1 MLYSTWRATA
11 KYGFNM
17 NTENKILVGKIVA
30 PQGIRGEFR
39 VQSFA
44 DKPMDFKK
52 FHIICDKCE
61 NEQFHFVRVLKQN
74 IIIAKID
81 GITDRNTVES
91 LRGTQLYISRD
102 DLPKLKED
110 EYYQSDL
117 IGFDVIREGVKIGVV
132 DGFQNFG
139 AGDIIE
145 LDNGEMVSFIGASVD
160 MEQKHI
166 IVL

>member
-1 MLYSTWRATA
+1 MD
-11 KYGFNM
+11 K
-17 NTENKILVGKIVA
+17 ENKILVGKIVA

-44 DKPMDFKK
+44 EHPTDFKK

-61 NEQFHFVRVLKQN
+61 SKSFRFIRVLKQN

-81 GITDRNTVES
+81 GIDDRNTVES
-91 LRGTQLYISRD
+91 LRGTHLFILRD
-102 DLPKLKED
+102 DLPKLKEN

-117 IGFDVIREGVKIGVV
+117 IGFDVVRGGEKIGVV

-145 LDNGEMVSFIGASVD
+145 MKDGEMVSFIGAIVD
-160 MEQKHI
+160 VPNKKI
-166 IVL
+166 FVN

>member
-1 MLYSTWRATA
+1 
-11 KYGFNM
+11 M
-17 NTENKILVGKIVA
+17 NNENKILVGKIVA
-30 PQGIRGEFR
+30 PQGIRGDFR
-39 VQSFA
+39 VQTYSE
-44 DKPMDFKK
+44 KPEDFKK

-61 NEQFHFVRVLKQN
+61 SEQFHFVRVLKQN
-74 IIIAKID
+74 VIIAKID
-81 GITDRNTVES
+81 GINDRNTVES

-102 DLPKLKED
+102 DLPKLKEN

-117 IGFDVIREGVKIGVV
+117 IGFDVIRGGNKVGIV

-160 MEQKHI
+160 ILNKKI
-166 IVL
+166 FVN